1 MLEKELM
8 LPRRGIATVGGNRG
22 KGRDEVVEEN
32 ENSKALGNRSNVNLL
47 QPKPKTLT
55 LNPLS
60 NPKRTSPKPQNS
72 PPHPISQPQSSSTR
86 RTSNAIQSMLSQV
99 NSATTAIAA
108 NLSNVPQQ
116 HSHHNKNNNYIG
128 SKSPP
133 PNRPPPTQEDINYLS
148 EQHDQ
153 YIELILEEEEKL
165 IKQH

>member
-1 MLEKELM
+1 M
-8 LPRRGIATVGGNRG
+8 
-22 KGRDEVVEEN
+22 
-32 ENSKALGNRSNVNLL
+32 L

-55 LNPLS
+55 VNPLS

-108 NLSNVPQQ
+108 NLSNVPM
-116 HSHHNKNNNYIG
+116 HSHHNKNNNYVG

-133 PNRPPPTQEDINYLS
+133 PNKAPTQEDINYLS

-153 YIELILEEEEKL
+153 YIELILE
-165 IKQH
+165 